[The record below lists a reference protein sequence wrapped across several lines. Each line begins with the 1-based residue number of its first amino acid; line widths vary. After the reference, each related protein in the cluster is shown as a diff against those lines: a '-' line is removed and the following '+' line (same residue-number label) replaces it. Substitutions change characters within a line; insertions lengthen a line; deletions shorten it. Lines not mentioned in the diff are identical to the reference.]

1 MIIKSI
7 EAENFGKLEKL
18 NMEFKPGINVIT
30 GDNESGKSSVTRFIR
45 YMLYGFTSRAGDISK
60 NDKKKYSPWS
70 SLDIKGEMKIET
82 EKGSFTLRREQLSKT
97 APFCILDES
106 GSPVYPGLPAGDAF
120 LGVDAETYDKTAMIS
135 AGDVFFSE
143 PETLSGAIKNMVFSA
158 DSEIDSDSVLKK
170 LENAKKEI
178 LGKTQK
184 SGILYELRNEKTRL
198 EQRKKESLEKRNELA
213 EIKTH
218 LDRTKKRIEENL
230 GILDGL
236 KKERNN
242 LRAKYAYEKRERIEK
257 ARKSA
262 EKAKKAYEDKNLQ
275 MSVDGFVPD
284 RKYLS
289 DMNDAIL
296 SLMASQDELNS
307 ARHERSHAES
317 RTALL
322 YGNTK
327 QMKFNSLIEEAGKEP
342 EELMED
348 VEALK
353 NEEKSKKKTG
363 VILAC
368 LVITLPISFIFFSK
382 AKKARKKLDEL
393 AEKFE
398 CKNFEEFEELLSS
411 SREAFDSV
419 KEAKE
424 ELEEAQKTL
433 DEKTEERKAAADKLC
448 GMLDK
453 TGCKTS
459 VSDTSLIAEKAK
471 EHIRKLSDDITELD
485 ELKKNELSESAQ
497 LEGLL
502 ESEPDMEKLEILA
515 NAYDETIPL
524 RGQQQVEKEFDFYT
538 RATDTLNIQK
548 QEYEKKAAVISENT
562 EESDELEAKFQM
574 LKAEIEKLSKK
585 HAALETASDAIK
597 EAYDEMRSN
606 VSPILTENASKLFE
620 ALTDGKYE
628 SLYVDNE
635 LKLGFLEKGSAEY
648 RNIEYLSSGALDAAY
663 LCLRIA
669 LSEDL
674 YTEKPVLIF
683 DDAFSKLDD
692 GRLKKALEIMK
703 VLAKDYQIIIL
714 SCLDREKNALGKAAN
729 CINM

>member
-18 NMEFKPGINVIT
+18 NMEFKPGVNVIT

-45 YMLYGFTSRAGDISK
+45 YMLYGFTSRVNDISK
-60 NDKKKYSPWS
+60 NDKKRYSPWS

-97 APFCILDES
+97 SPFCILDGT
-106 GSPVYPGLPAGDAF
+106 GSPVYPGLSAGEAF

-170 LENAKKEI
+170 IENVKKEI

-184 SGILYELRNEKTRL
+184 SGTLFELRNERTLL
-198 EQRKKESLEKRNELA
+198 EQRIRESAERHNELA
-213 EIKTH
+213 EINTH
-218 LDRTKKRIEENL
+218 LDRIKKKIEENL
-230 GILDGL
+230 VILDKL
-236 KKERNN
+236 KRESNN
-242 LRAKYAYEKRERIEK
+242 LKAKQAYEKRERIEK

-262 EKAKKAYEDKNLQ
+262 EKAKKAYGDKNLQ

-284 RKYLS
+284 RRYLS

-296 SLMASQDELNS
+296 SLLSSQDELNS
-307 ARHERSHAES
+307 ARHERSLAES

-322 YGNTK
+322 YRNEK
-327 QMKFNSLIEEAGKEP
+327 QMKFNSLLEEAEIEP
-342 EELMED
+342 EDLIAD

-353 NEEKSKKKTG
+353 KEEKSKKKTAI
-363 VILAC
+363 ILAC
-368 LVITLPISFIFFSK
+368 LVITLPLSFIFFSK

-393 AEKFE
+393 SEKFG
-398 CKNFEEFEELLSS
+398 CKNFDEFEELLSS

-424 ELEEAQKTL
+424 ALEEAQKTL
-433 DEKTEERKAAADKLC
+433 DEKTEKRKDAAEKLC
-448 GMLDK
+448 GMLEK
-453 TGCKTS
+453 TGCKTAIT
-459 VSDTSLIAEKAK
+459 DTSLIAEKAK
-471 EHIRKLSDDITELD
+471 EHIRKLSEDITELD
-485 ELKKNELSESAQ
+485 ELKKKELSESAQ

-502 ESEPDMEKLEILA
+502 ESEPDPEKLENLA
-515 NAYDETIPL
+515 NTYDETFPL
-524 RGQQQVEKEFDFYT
+524 RDRQKVEMELDFYT
-538 RATDTLNIQK
+538 RATDTLKVQK
-548 QEYEKKAAVISENT
+548 QDYEKKAAVISENT
-562 EESDELEAKFQM
+562 EKSDELQAKAAI
-574 LKAEIEKLSKK
+574 LSAGIEKLTKK
-585 HAALETASDAIK
+585 HAALETASEAIK

-628 SLYVDNE
+628 SLYVDSE

-669 LSEDL
+669 LSEYL

-683 DDAFSKLDD
+683 DDAFSKLDEN
-692 GRLKKALEIMK
+692 RLKKALKIMTD
-703 VLAKDYQIIIL
+703 LAEKYQIIIL
-714 SCLDREKNALGKAAN
+714 SCVDREKNALGKKAN
-729 CINM
+729 CISM